1 MSSCGDV
8 SAQTVGSS
16 ETERQYPILM
26 SYKHSH
32 GIPGVSTVGSS
43 ETRTRESM
51 TSHYYKLSHGI
62 PGVSTVGSSEAIRQE
77 NPHL

>member
-1 MSSCGDV
+1 MSSSGAV

-43 ETRTRESM
+43 E
-51 TSHYYKLSHGI
+51 
-62 PGVSTVGSSEAIRQE
+62 AIRQE